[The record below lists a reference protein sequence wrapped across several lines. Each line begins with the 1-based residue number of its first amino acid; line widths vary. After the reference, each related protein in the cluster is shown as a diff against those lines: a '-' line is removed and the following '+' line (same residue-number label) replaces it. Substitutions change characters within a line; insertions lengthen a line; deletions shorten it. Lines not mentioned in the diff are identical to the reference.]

1 MTRIYL
7 DTSVLNRPF
16 DDQSQVKIFVETQA
30 MLLILQMI
38 EDKQAELISSNVLEY
53 ENSRNPNLDRTEAV
67 EIYLSL
73 ASERLVASESIRQ
86 RAKDLEKNGVKAMDA
101 LHVASAEAAQC
112 QYLLTCDK
120 RLINRCKDLS
130 LRVINPVDY
139 ILEIGNENE
148 PSE

>member
-16 DDQSQVKIFVETQA
+16 DDQSQVKIFIETQA
-30 MLLILQMI
+30 VLLILQMI
-38 EDKQAELISSNVLEY
+38 EDKQAELISSNVIEY
-53 ENSRNPNLDRTEAV
+53 ENSRNPNLDRAKAL

-73 ASERLVASESIRQ
+73 ASERQVADESIRQ
-86 RAKDLEKNGVKAMDA
+86 RAKVLEKIGVKAMDA

-112 QYLLTCDK
+112 EYLLTCDK

-130 LRVINPVDY
+130 LRVISPVDY
-139 ILEIGNENE
+139 ILESGNESE
-148 PSE
+148 PS